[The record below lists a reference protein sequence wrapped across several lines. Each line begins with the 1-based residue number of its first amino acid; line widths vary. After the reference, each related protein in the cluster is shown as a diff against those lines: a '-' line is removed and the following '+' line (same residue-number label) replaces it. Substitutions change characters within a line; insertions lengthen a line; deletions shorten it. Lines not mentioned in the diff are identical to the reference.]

1 VKNITVSI
9 DAETYLKARR
19 KAAML
24 DTSVSKVVASYLRTW
39 TAEEGAKKS
48 RAKKLRKLFA
58 SVSERNQPGSAV
70 QGGRGDLYAERIR

>member
-9 DAETYLKARR
+9 DTETYLKARR

-24 DTSVSKVVASYLRTW
+24 DTSVSRVVAAYLRTW
-39 TAEEGAKKS
+39 TAEEEAKKS

-58 SVSERNQPGSAV
+58 SVAERNQPGPAV
-70 QGGRGDLYAERIR
+70 QGG